1 LKPQWFKTIGFHQ
14 TFKTTEHLV
23 EQTTLP
29 CSISAASTGLS
40 IETVNEAP
48 RVDHAALSQA
58 SASPVALADAL
69 GPLLPQHLADL
80 RKSGLSDE
88 TIARGGFFS
97 VSDPTTVARILRW
110 KGPKGIENAAALGPC
125 LLITF
130 RSVDGRLL
138 NPFDY
143 ARLKPDR
150 PRIDR
155 EKGKPIKYESPI
167 GMRNRAYLFAGV
179 HDVLKDPSV
188 RIAITEGEKKAAKA
202 MQEGIPCIGLVG
214 VWGFQRKR
222 NRNAKGRPYGDR
234 QLIGD
239 LAQISWNGRRVIIVY
254 DSDAAENEQ
263 VLRAEFALGE
273 TLGRHGAK
281 VFSVRLAAGKN
292 GEKVGL
298 DDFLLSNGAVEFWKL
313 AEAAVPR
320 HVAYQSIAPIVPNDL
335 FGSSPEAVARNLAV
349 LQKDREEEESR
360 RQAEREQR
368 EKWDQLRRVD
378 AALLAGLEELPR
390 KRYCG
395 LIRNCVSKEPVY
407 VEELDQRQHI
417 ILSLKTRCR
426 SWRCAFCARLNMIQ
440 WQLLTTSQIASLK
453 TVWIGSG
460 RSNEWTNNGACR
472 QRYVDRSKRAG
483 MPGNCR
489 IVAQR
494 DGSVAVITDSTLE
507 GAMEFTGE
515 QAVEKLKWIFRQ
527 IATDVARPVAGSRA
541 WKLPKRKKSGKF
553 KILATSGS
561 DLNGTASILEASGAR
576 IIRSGG
582 PLDGDDEYGGV
593 LGHLASTLPSVP
605 PTVLAKCLSFGEPPP
620 PGVPFAQW
628 AKFVGATPDD
638 VGPRDD
644 TTQSSSKFTID
655 LDAIARTGPLPADGP
670 TFVAV

>member
-14 TFKTTEHLV
+14 TFKTTEHPV

-29 CSISAASTGLS
+29 CSIPAASTGLS

-110 KGPKGIENAAALGPC
+110 KGPKSIDNAAALGPC
-125 LLITF
+125 LVFTF
-130 RSVDGRLL
+130 RSVDGHPLS
-138 NPFDY
+138 PSEY

-155 EKGKPIKYESPI
+155 ERGKPIKYESPI

-179 HDVLKDPSV
+179 HEVLKDPSI

-239 LAQISWNGRRVIIVY
+239 LAQIPWNGRRVIIVY

-263 VLRAEFALGE
+263 VLRAEFALGD
-273 TLGRHGAK
+273 TLGRHGAE

-292 GEKVGL
+292 GEKMGL

-313 AEAAVPR
+313 AEAAEPR
-320 HVAYQSIAPIVPNDL
+320 HVVQQSTGPFNAENL
-335 FGSSPEAVARNLAV
+335 FGSAESVARIVAE
-349 LQKDREEEESR
+349 LQKEREEEESR
-360 RQAEREQR
+360 QQLERE
-368 EKWDQLRRVD
+368 KMDQLRKAE
-378 AALLAGLEELPR
+378 AALLVGLEELPR
-390 KRYCG
+390 KRHCG
-395 LIRNCVSKEPVY
+395 LIRNSASKKPVY
-407 VEELDQRQHI
+407 VKEIDRREHI

-426 SWRCAFCARLNMIQ
+426 SWRCEFCARLNTIQ
-440 WQLLTTSQIASLK
+440 WQLHTAGKIVRLK
-453 TVWIGSG
+453 TVWITSG
-460 RSNEWTNNGACR
+460 RQDEWTNKGACR
-472 QRYVDRSKRAG
+472 QRYQYHCKKAG
-483 MPGNCR
+483 IRGNCR
-489 IVAQR
+489 LVAQR
-494 DGSVAVITDSTLE
+494 DGAVAVITDSPLE
-507 GAMEFTGE
+507 GGMEFTGE
-515 QAVEKLKWIFRQ
+515 QAVEKLEVIFRH
-527 IATDVARPVAGSRA
+527 IATDATRPVAGSRA

-553 KILATSGS
+553 KSLATSGS
-561 DLNGTASILEASGAR
+561 DLKGTASILSASGALIFR
-576 IIRSGG
+576 IGG
-582 PLDGDDEYGGV
+582 PIDANDKYGGV
-593 LGHLASTLPSVP
+593 LGHLASTLPPVSLP
-605 PTVLAKCLSFGEPPP
+605 VLAKCLNFGEPPP
-620 PGVPFAQW
+620 PDVPFDQW
-628 AKFVGATPDD
+628 ATFIGADSDD
-638 VGPRDD
+638 GGPPEDS
-644 TTQSSSKFTID
+644 TQSKNEFTID